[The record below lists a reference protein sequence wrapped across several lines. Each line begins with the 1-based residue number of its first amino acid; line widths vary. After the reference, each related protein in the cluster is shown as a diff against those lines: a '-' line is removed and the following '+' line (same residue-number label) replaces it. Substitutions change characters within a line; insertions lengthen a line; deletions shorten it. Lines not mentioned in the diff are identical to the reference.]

1 MNSLENKVPDSS
13 TSIQKNQ
20 YNTDKWSLEKTIGD
34 VENKTPNVSCWVN
47 STVLD
52 TKIGDVEKQIS
63 DTNGLVT
70 TACPNT
76 KIGEVENKI
85 PDDIGLVKKT
95 NIDKK
100 ILCDFWL

>member
-1 MNSLENKVPDSS
+1 M
-13 TSIQKNQ
+13 
-20 YNTDKWSLEKTIGD
+20 
-34 VENKTPNVSCWVN
+34 N

-70 TACPNT
+70 TTCPNT

-100 ILCDFWL
+100 ILCDF

>member
-1 MNSLENKVPDSS
+1 M
-13 TSIQKNQ
+13 
-20 YNTDKWSLEKTIGD
+20 
-34 VENKTPNVSCWVN
+34 N

-100 ILCDFWL
+100 ILCDF